1 MLPAGRGPTVSL
13 SLALFLALSVQA
25 VPEPTKAGLIVLDLA
40 AGGGVDAVVAQ
51 SLSEAVAVEA
61 SKAGYFQVTAQKE
74 VNTLIGIER
83 QKQLMG
89 CSEGA
94 TSCLTELAGALGA
107 RFVLSGSV
115 TKLGGETFQ
124 LNLQTQDTA
133 KATTLGRA
141 TRIARDLP
149 TLRGQIPWLLAE
161 ATATPA
167 PPEPSRALPI
177 TFIGAGGA
185 AVVGGGVLLLQ
196 SLTREEVVLN
206 DFSEAAKSDNF
217 PLKSADYYR
226 GEAAGISQQRLIG
239 GILAG
244 VGVAALV
251 AGIVLMPSSSSGA
264 RVALVP
270 TGNGAA
276 LVGVLP

>member
-1 MLPAGRGPTVSL
+1 
-13 SLALFLALSVQA
+13 LALSAQA
-25 VPEPTKAGLIVLDLA
+25 APAGQAAPGSAKAGLIVLDLS

-51 SLSEAVAVEA
+51 SLSEALAVEA
-61 SKAGYFQVTAQKE
+61 SKAGYFQVMAQKE
-74 VNTLIGIER
+74 VSTLLGLER
-83 QKQLMG
+83 QKQLLG
-89 CSEGA
+89 CNDGA
-94 TSCLTELAGALGA
+94 STCQTELAGALGA

-115 TKLGGETFQ
+115 TKLGGDTFQ

-133 KATTLGRA
+133 KTTTLGRA
-141 TRIARDLP
+141 TRIAKDLP
-149 TLRGQIPWLLAE
+149 SLRGLIPWLLAE
-161 ATATPA
+161 ATATPS
-167 PPEPSRALPI
+167 PPEPSLALPI

-185 AVVGGGVLLLQ
+185 VVVGGGVFLLQ

-206 DFSEAAKSDNF
+206 DFAEAAKSDNF

-244 VGVAALV
+244 VGAAALV

-264 RVALVP
+264 RVAVVP